1 MPKVL
6 NELIK
11 YENSMEIR
19 NKICQ
24 ILEEN
29 KGKALVLDEIEFILM
44 REYNL
49 GINIGGKLFLYT
61 ILRDLVNQNKI
72 ESIISKGQEYFY
84 IENKHA

>member
-11 YENSMEIR
+11 YENSMEIK

-29 KGKALVLDEIEFILM
+29 KSKALVLDEIEFILM

>member
-11 YENSMEIR
+11 YENSMEIK

-24 ILEEN
+24 ILKEN

-72 ESIISKGQEYFY
+72 ESIISKGKEYFY

>member
-11 YENSMEIR
+11 YENSMEIK